1 MWSWHQKWVRYMVIS
16 DQSEWRLDR
25 GLLSIKSGRGQ
36 WVAAQFGGTHAEQL
50 SHLLDATENSDKE
63 DPTPF
68 SHYTDLFIHIFRKFS

>member
-1 MWSWHQKWVRYMVIS
+1 MEIGQRLVIN
-16 DQSEWRLDR
+16 QVWP
-25 GLLSIKSGRGQ
+25 GWQ

>member
-1 MWSWHQKWVRYMVIS
+1 M
-16 DQSEWRLDR
+16 
-25 GLLSIKSGRGQ
+25 
-36 WVAAQFGGTHAEQL
+36 AAQFGGTHAEQL